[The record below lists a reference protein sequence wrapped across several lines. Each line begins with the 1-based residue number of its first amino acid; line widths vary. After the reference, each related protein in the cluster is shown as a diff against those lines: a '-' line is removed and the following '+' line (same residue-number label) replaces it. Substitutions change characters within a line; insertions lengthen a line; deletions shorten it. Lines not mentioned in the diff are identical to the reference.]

1 MPSRTIICRCSDI
14 TLEEIR
20 DLIAQGYRTVD
31 EIKRITRLGMGPCQ
45 GKTCTPLIMGEIAR
59 TRGIRPG
66 EVEMPT
72 FRPPTKNIKLEL
84 LAKAGEFENEEIR

>member
-1 MPSRTIICRCSDI
+1 MPGRTIICRCSDI

-20 DLIAQGYRTVD
+20 DLISQGYRTVD
-31 EIKRITRLGMGPCQ
+31 EIKRISRLGMGPCQ
-45 GKTCTPLIMGEIAR
+45 GKTCTPLIMAEIAR
-59 TRGIRPG
+59 ARGIRPG
-66 EVEMPT
+66 EVEMAT

>member
-20 DLIAQGYRTVD
+20 DLIDQGYQTID
-31 EIKRITRLGMGPCQ
+31 EIKRISRLGMGPCG
-45 GKTCTPLIMGEIAR
+45 GKTCTPLIMAEIAR
-59 TRGIRPG
+59 ARGIHPC
-66 EVEMPT
+66 EVELPT

>member
-20 DLIAQGYRTVD
+20 ELIARGFQTID
-31 EIKRITRLGMGPCQ
+31 EIKRISRLGMGPCG
-45 GKTCTPLIMGEIAR
+45 GKTCTPIIMAELAR
-59 TRGIRPG
+59 ARGISQG

-72 FRPPTKNIKLEL
+72 FRPPVKNIKLEL
-84 LAKAGEFENEEIR
+84 LAKAGEVDNEEIR